1 MLVVMTLG
9 LLLAVGL
16 VVDGGTKL
24 RAVQRATAIAGE
36 GARAAAQQVDVPRV
50 QQAGDARLA
59 AQAARTAALA
69 ALADADVLGTAQV
82 EAGRV
87 TVTATVTRPTI
98 FLGLVG
104 LTSVSGTGTATADLT
119 ID

>member
-1 MLVVMTLG
+1 
-9 LLLAVGL
+9 
-16 VVDGGTKL
+16 
-24 RAVQRATAIAGE
+24 
-36 GARAAAQQVDVPRV
+36 
-50 QQAGDARLA
+50 LA

-69 ALADADVLGTAQV
+69 ALADADVPGTAQV

-119 ID
+119 IH